1 MTKTAAL
8 TSLDRAARHKPRD
21 TAPAQRPAPEPADR
35 DEATGRPATRRGAA
49 WVIAGRTM
57 GIAATMLINVVL
69 ARWLSPDDFGLFLLL
84 SSGLG
89 FASLLAMF
97 GLSVA
102 IVRFVPES
110 LGRGDL
116 ARARQAMGMIC
127 CVSAVTISATAGL
140 VALGLAY
147 WGSALF
153 GLPNVPAIVP
163 MVAVGVV
170 LLALSQL
177 TGEAFRSLHEL
188 RLASLFTG
196 GQAGGLLSS
205 LVFLLLVAAAVV
217 MAKPSFLM
225 ALSLNLVAMAVS
237 LPLAVFGLLRVT
249 RARLAGVPTVAATS
263 PISMSELLRFCLPM
277 LIIQLLTCVSMQADL
292 WIAGASCPHNQL
304 ALYGAARRVMLLVS
318 MPLQMVNLT
327 VMASIAELH
336 GQQRLKEIESLLRG
350 AASWAAWP
358 STVAIVIL
366 IVAGGP
372 VLELLFGPYFRQAA
386 GPLRILAVGQLFLV
400 CAGAAGYALEMTGR
414 QMCSLLVNFLDA
426 VAMVAIGTWAA
437 NQYGIVGLAV
447 ASTFVVASHSIVIWV
462 LARRLVGVWTHPTFR
477 VGLLLKSWSVGS
489 R

>member
-1 MTKTAAL
+1 L
-8 TSLDRAARHKPRD
+8 
-21 TAPAQRPAPEPADR
+21 
-35 DEATGRPATRRGAA
+35 
-49 WVIAGRTM
+49 
-57 GIAATMLINVVL
+57 GIATTMLINVVL

-110 LGRGDL
+110 LGRGDP
-116 ARARQAMGMIC
+116 ARARQAMGLIGG
-127 CVSAVTISATAGL
+127 VALVTIGSTAAL

-147 WGSALF
+147 WGTALF
-153 GLPNVPAIVP
+153 ELPDVPAIVP

-188 RLASLFTG
+188 RLASLFSG

-205 LVFLLLVAAAVV
+205 MVFLVLMSVAIVLG
-217 MAKPSFLM
+217 KPSFLT
-225 ALSLNLVAMAVS
+225 ALALNLVAMSVS
-237 LPLAVFGLLRVT
+237 LPLAALGLLQVS
-249 RARLAGVPTVAATS
+249 RAQLAVAPGVAATA
-263 PISMSELLRFCLPM
+263 PIAMSELLRFCLPM
-277 LIIQLLTCVSMQADL
+277 LVIQLLTCVSMQADL
-292 WIAGASCPHNQL
+292 WIAGAACPHNQL

-358 STVAIVIL
+358 SSVAIVVL
-366 IVAGGP
+366 LVAGGP

-414 QMCSLLVNFLDA
+414 QMCSLLVNLLDA
-426 VAMVAIGTWAA
+426 VAMVALGTWAA
-437 NQYGIVGLAV
+437 THYGIVGLAL
-447 ASTFVVASHSIVIWV
+447 ASTAVVAAHSIVIWV
-462 LARRLVGVWTHPTFR
+462 LARRLVGVWTHPTVR
-477 VGLLLKSWSVGS
+477 LGLLLKSWSLGA

>member
-1 MTKTAAL
+1 MTKAPAL
-8 TSLDRAARHKPRD
+8 TSIDRKARNKLRD
-21 TAPAQRPAPEPADR
+21 EGIAQRNLTEAPPAGDSVR
-35 DEATGRPATRRGAA
+35 KTATRRGAA
-49 WVIAGRTM
+49 WVIAGRTL

-116 ARARQAMGMIC
+116 ERARQAMWLIC
-127 CVSAVTISATAGL
+127 CVSAVTIAATAGL

-153 GLPNVPAIVP
+153 GLPDVPAIVP

-205 LVFLLLVAAAVV
+205 LVFLLLVAAAIVV
-217 MAKPSFLM
+217 ARPSFLT
-225 ALSLNLVAMAVS
+225 ALTLNLVAMAVS
-237 LPLAVFGLLRVT
+237 LPLALLGLVKVV
-249 RARLAGVPTVAATS
+249 RARLSGEPTVAVTS
-263 PISMSELLRFCLPM
+263 PIAMSDLLRFCLPM

-292 WIAGASCPHNQL
+292 WIAGAVCPHNQL

-358 STVAIVIL
+358 STVAIVLL

-414 QMCSLLVNFLDA
+414 QMCSLAVNSLDA
-426 VAMVAIGTWAA
+426 LAMVALGTWAA
-437 NQYGIVGLAV
+437 SAYGIVGLAI
-447 ASTFVVASHSIVIWV
+447 ASTLVVASHSVVIWV
-462 LARRLVGVWTHPTFR
+462 LARKLVGVWTHPTYSLR
-477 VGLLLKSWSVGS
+477 LLLKSWSVGS
-489 R
+489 S